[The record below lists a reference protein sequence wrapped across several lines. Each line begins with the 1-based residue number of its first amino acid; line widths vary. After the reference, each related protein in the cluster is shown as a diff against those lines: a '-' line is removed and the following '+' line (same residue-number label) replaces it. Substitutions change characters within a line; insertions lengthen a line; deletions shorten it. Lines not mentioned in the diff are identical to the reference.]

1 MWNCVVNG
9 CNKSNSTRVTYS
21 TLKSLDRETLLSVL
35 KMGKH
40 CSHLSLLL
48 QILTF
53 IFSLH
58 SKGEMVIHITLFLH
72 QWVNKYSSLTA
83 KGVNEQRRLR
93 ALLEAHFNK
102 SSFVFGLSCKR
113 VEFELQFRARLI
125 NKPSFSSLILG
136 SQKLASWLVY
146 DAY

>member
-1 MWNCVVNG
+1 MKQIQDIKLLCCKWLQQIQQYTCHLQHFKVIGSGN
-9 CNKSNSTRVTYS
+9 T
-21 TLKSLDRETLLSVL
+21 LSVL

-58 SKGEMVIHITLFLH
+58 SEREMVIHITLFLH

-125 NKPSFSSLILG
+125 NEPSLSSQILG
-136 SQKLASWLVY
+136 SSDLTS
-146 DAY
+146 